1 MEDKGYDCLSR
12 IFIKLPFLNLTNLKT
27 TDRTMMDYIEKE
39 LNSINEKLFEK
50 IERYD
55 LESIDNDIILSE
67 KEKNNIDKKLE
78 ALTKE
83 KE

>member
-1 MEDKGYDCLSR
+1 
-12 IFIKLPFLNLTNLKT
+12 
-27 TDRTMMDYIEKE
+27 MMDYIEKE

-50 IERYD
+50 IERDD
-55 LESIDNDIILSE
+55 LESIENDIILSE